1 MVAKLIIFN
10 GINEQ
15 WQNIFVFLYNF
26 LCTFATTKIFDL
38 YFFYYDTLAYYR
50 GIGRRHGF
58 GPALPGFQI
67 RSGQH
72 GGNIPLPH
80 SGGQCYRLPAHRHF
94 LRIDVARQSGWRLC
108 QTPPHHRS
116 LRWLHHI
123 LYLLQREP
131 LAHAR
136 RPRYGYIIIYQR
148 QRRAGIHC
156 RGCGVLDCREN
167 LESVAYTQ
175 QKRNRPVKA
184 KA

>member
-15 WQNIFVFLYNF
+15 CQNIFVFLYNF
-26 LCTFATTKIFDL
+26 LRTFATTKIFDL

-72 GGNIPLPH
+72 VRGFPLPYYG
-80 SGGQCYRLPAHRHF
+80 SQYRGLSAHRSV
-94 LRIDVARQSGWRLC
+94 LRIVVARLAGRRFSQASAHYR
-108 QTPPHHRS
+108 T
-116 LRWLHHI
+116 LRRLHHI
-123 LYLLQREP
+123 LYILQREP
-131 LAHAR
+131 LAYAR
-136 RPRYGYIIIYQR
+136 RTRSGYIIIYQR

-156 RGCGVLDCREN
+156 RGCGVLDCGEIV
-167 LESVAYTQ
+167 E
-175 QKRNRPVKA
+175 
-184 KA
+184 

>member
-1 MVAKLIIFN
+1 MVAKLVIFN

-15 WQNIFVFLYNF
+15 CQNIFVFLYNF

-72 GGNIPLPH
+72 DGIIPLPH

-94 LRIDVARQSGWRLC
+94 LRIVVARQSGWRLC
-108 QTPPHHRS
+108 QTPSHHRP

-123 LYLLQREP
+123 LHLLQREP
-131 LAHAR
+131 LADAR
-136 RPRYGYIIIYQR
+136 RPRLHHITIYRR
-148 QRRAGIHC
+148 QHHAGIHC
-156 RGCGVLDCREN
+156 RGCRVLDCRA
-167 LESVAYTQ
+167 SVICFCS
-175 QKRNRPVKA
+175 
-184 KA
+184 

>member
-15 WQNIFVFLYNF
+15 CQNIFVFLYNF
-26 LCTFATTKIFDL
+26 LRTFATTKIFHL

-80 SGGQCYRLPAHRHF
+80 SGGQCSRLSAHRHF
-94 LRIDVARQSGWRLC
+94 LRIVVARQSGWRFS
-108 QTPPHHRS
+108 QASAHYRT
-116 LRWLHHI
+116 LRRLHHFLNI
-123 LYLLQREP
+123 LQREP
-131 LAHAR
+131 LAYARRTRLHHITIYRRQHHAR
-136 RPRYGYIIIYQR
+136 
-148 QRRAGIHC
+148 IHC
-156 RGCGVLDCREN
+156 RSCRVLDCRA
-167 LESVAYTQ
+167 SVICFCS
-175 QKRNRPVKA
+175 
-184 KA
+184 